1 MQIEEVGTEEL
12 KPYEK
17 NSRTHSKKQIGQ
29 IAKSIEEFG
38 FTNPI
43 LIDEDNGVIAGHGRL
58 MAAKSLK
65 QESVPCIRL
74 TGLTEKQRKA
84 YIIADNKIA
93 EGSGWDDDMLKLELE
108 DLVGGDFDL
117 ESTGFDTGE
126 LDKILNIDEEVVVGE
141 DNMPTQTQQSEEYEA
156 SSIRQII
163 LIYGKDDYEEIVKAM
178 GAYAERH
185 GLASNTDVVTHML
198 KQEGVYGIQDDNA
211 EGS

>member
-1 MQIEEVGTEEL
+1 MQIEEVATEDL
-12 KPYEK
+12 KPYDR
-17 NSRTHSKKQIGQ
+17 NSRTHSTKQIGQ
-29 IAKSIEEFG
+29 IAKSIKEFG

-43 LIDEDNGVIAGHGRL
+43 LIDADNGVIAGHGRL
-58 MAAKSLK
+58 LAASSLK
-65 QESVPCIRL
+65 QEKVPCIRL
-74 TGLTEKQRKA
+74 TDLTEQQRKA

-93 EGSGWDDDMLKLELE
+93 EGSGWDDDMLKLELGE
-108 DLVGGDFDL
+108 LLTDDFDL
-117 ESTGFDTGE
+117 ESAGFEISE

-211 EGS
+211 ESS